1 MRRFIISIFSVLS
14 LMLSSCANQQVETKP
29 ATSVDDAIST
39 KNEDTRSYAEV
50 IAIPMVMSSLL
61 DDESTP
67 RVGPKNAKKAVVV
80 FFDYA
85 CGKCAQISK
94 EMNKLIKENPD
105 TEFIFKAYP
114 SLKRDAKVAN
124 YATLVA
130 NEAYLQGGSE
140 LFLAYNKAVFSQRES
155 SGRLTNV
162 DVENAAKRLGIKVDD
177 NNLKQKAANEELE
190 TRKLGKLIGFHGPH
204 AFIVLPTDLGNMNAK
219 QLESNTDKI
228 YVISDKQTNSVTD
241 DYQEAAKW
249 SASKIQTQLK
259 NMK

>member
-1 MRRFIISIFSVLS
+1 MRRFIISILSVFS

-29 ATSVDDAIST
+29 TTSVDNVIST
-39 KNEDTRSYAEV
+39 KSEDTRSYAEV

-61 DDESTP
+61 DDKSTP
-67 RVGPKNAKKAVVV
+67 RVGPRNAKKAVVV

-94 EMNKLIKENPD
+94 EINKLIKENPD

-130 NEAYLQGGSE
+130 DEAYLQGGSE
-140 LFLAYNKAVFSQRES
+140 LFLAYNKTVFSQRET
-155 SGRLTNV
+155 SGRLTNADV
-162 DVENAAKRLGIKVDD
+162 DNAVKRLGIKVD
-177 NNLKQKAANEELE
+177 NAKLKKKAATEELE

-204 AFIVLPTDLGNMNAK
+204 TFIVLPTDLANMSAE
-219 QLESNTDKI
+219 QLEGNTGKI
-228 YVISDKQTNSVTD
+228 YVISDKQTNSVTN
-241 DYQEAAKW
+241 DYQAAAKW